1 MGGTDNIAKSGKY
14 KSEIRWREVKTF
26 LPNFIFC
33 CQFLR
38 ETNGWG
44 LGDTAGDMPPNS
56 TGASG
61 KHPNV
66 DEENASREINK
77 HFTLLKREASAAC
90 SHTYTQQHLK
100 TEE

>member
-14 KSEIRWREVKTF
+14 KSELRWREVKT
-26 LPNFIFC
+26 PNLTFC

-44 LGDTAGDMPPNS
+44 LGDTAGNMPPNS

-61 KHPNV
+61 KPPNV

-77 HFTLLKREASAAC
+77 HFTLLKREASVAYIH
-90 SHTYTQQHLK
+90 SETSK
-100 TEE
+100 D